1 VLGVAIYSYGSTSVY
16 GSDDFY
22 GNEDLA
28 GGLPRQPYAGGITD
42 QPGLVARAHSFNDQF
57 MNQLSRVS
65 SYRDVQLGTVSTQ
78 PVFTQPAP
86 VPGS

>member
-22 GNEDLA
+22 ANKDLA
-28 GGLPRQPYAGGITD
+28 GGLPRQPYAGGISD
-42 QPGLVARAHSFNDQF
+42 QAGLVSRARSFNNQF
-57 MNQLSRVS
+57 MNQLSRAD
-65 SYRDVQLGTVSTQ
+65 SYRDVQLGLVATQ